1 MRICI
6 SLLLAVAILTSLTGL
21 MAGCSEESTFT
32 TPTPAPI
39 PASLTILHT
48 NDVRSHL
55 DNIAHRATKVTQIRN
70 EVGTDNLLLVDA
82 GDVFSGTPY
91 FTLYQGQAGLWFMN
105 YMDYDAMCPG
115 NHEFDKGPNVLASFI
130 NGANFPALCAN
141 FDFSNEGSLADE
153 IAPWTII
160 EKGGER
166 YGVFGLTTEE
176 TRHLSLPGPDIIINN
191 HLNAAKKAVSD
202 LTGKG
207 INKIIA
213 LTHIGWEN
221 DLKLAREV
229 EDIDIIIGGH
239 TRTVPDIYP
248 TVVTNDNTPTL
259 IVQAGENGKY
269 LGQLDVSFNANG
281 IVQSWEGQ
289 LISIDGS
296 IEEDAT
302 CAAKLAEYQGP
313 IEELMHTVIGETTV
327 DLDGERGNVRVRET
341 NLGNLIAD
349 AILDK
354 AEYFGATIAIQ
365 NSGSIRASISA
376 GNITLGQAM
385 TVLPFRNYLMV
396 VDLTGEQ
403 VIAALE
409 NGVSQVEQEE
419 GRFPQIAGLRFTW
432 DPSAESGSRIVNV
445 EVSTREGY
453 QQIEPSASYQ
463 VVINDF
469 IYQGGDGYTVVR
481 EGTNTTSLDFTDYEA
496 LVEYIKANSPLS
508 PKIEGRIVQQ

>member
-1 MRICI
+1 MKICI
-6 SLLLAVAILTSLTGL
+6 SMLLAVAILTSLTGL
-21 MAGCSEESTFT
+21 MTACSKEPTLA
-32 TPTPAPI
+32 TPSPS

-55 DNIAHRATKVTQIRN
+55 DNIAHRATKVSQVRN
-70 EVGTDNLLLVDA
+70 EVGADNLLLVDA

-105 YMDYDAMCPG
+105 YMDYDAMCTG
-115 NHEFDKGPNVLASFI
+115 NHEFDKGPDVLASFV
-130 NGANFPALCAN
+130 NSADFPVLCAN
-141 FDFSNEGSLADE
+141 FDFSNESSLAKE

-166 YGVFGLTTEE
+166 YGVFGLTTED
-176 TRHLSLPGPDIIINN
+176 TRTLSLPGPDIIINN
-191 HLNAAKKAVSD
+191 HISAAKKAVSD
-202 LTGKG
+202 LTGEG
-207 INKIIA
+207 IDKIIA

-221 DLKLAREV
+221 DLKLAQEV
-229 EDIDIIIGGH
+229 EGIDIIIGGH

-248 TVVTNDNTPTL
+248 TVVTNDSTPTL
-259 IVQAGENGKY
+259 IVQAGENGEY
-269 LGQLDVSFNANG
+269 LGQLDVSFNENG
-281 IVQSWEGQ
+281 VVQSWEGQ
-289 LISIDGS
+289 LISIDDN

-302 CAAKLAEYQGP
+302 CADKLAEYDGP
-313 IEELMHTVIGETTV
+313 IEELMSTVIGETTV

-354 AEYFGATIAIQ
+354 AEYADATIAIQ
-365 NSGSIRASISA
+365 NSGSIRASIPA
-376 GNITLGQAM
+376 GYITLGQAM

-403 VIAALE
+403 VITALE
-409 NGVSQVEQEE
+409 NGISQVEQEE
-419 GRFPQIAGLRFTW
+419 GRFPQVAGLRFTW
-432 DPSAESGSRIVNV
+432 NPSAESGSRIVSV

-453 QQIEPSASYQ
+453 QQIKTSASYQ

-469 IYQGGDGYTVVR
+469 VYQGGDGYTIVQ
-481 EGTNTTSLDFTDYEA
+481 EGTNATSLDFTDYEA

-508 PKIEGRIVQQ
+508 NETEGRIVQQ